1 MTVITQA
8 PTVAVMPGGL
18 TTADLRCPATG
29 APLSLRDGALVAV
42 GVVPERVYPIVG
54 GVPVLIDDDT
64 SLFCVADFMAAE
76 GGGTALPGTIRPEE
90 KANPLKVAARALMRC
105 LPDRSYNI
113 SDFSARQALDAVAAE
128 VPDARVLVI
137 GAGEATLPTRP
148 GLQMVYTDV
157 AIGPNVHYVCD
168 AHQLPFADGSFDAV
182 VCCSVLE
189 HVLEPHTC
197 VAEIHRV
204 LRENGCV
211 YAVTPFIAQ
220 VHMGAHD
227 FTRFT
232 FLGHRALFR
241 RFDTIRAGMAG
252 GPGMALTWTAEYW
265 ATSFARSSA
274 MRSALQAA
282 ARLVTWPVRYGDHLL
297 ARREGSFDTAAGSY
311 FFGRRRESPVP
322 CATCSRSIAAST
334 RADRGWHFPPSRGK

>member
-137 GAGEATLPTRP
+137 GAGEATLPDAARGCKWSIRMSPSVPMSITSATPTSFPLPTAALTRW
-148 GLQMVYTDV
+148 
-157 AIGPNVHYVCD
+157 C
-168 AHQLPFADGSFDAV
+168 AV
-182 VCCSVLE
+182 PCWSMFWSRTPASPRSTVCCVKM
-189 HVLEPHTC
+189 
-197 VAEIHRV
+197 VAF
-204 LRENGCV
+204 
-211 YAVTPFIAQ
+211 TP
-220 VHMGAHD
+220 
-227 FTRFT
+227 
-232 FLGHRALFR
+232 
-241 RFDTIRAGMAG
+241 
-252 GPGMALTWTAEYW
+252 
-265 ATSFARSSA
+265 
-274 MRSALQAA
+274 
-282 ARLVTWPVRYGDHLL
+282 
-297 ARREGSFDTAAGSY
+297 
-311 FFGRRRESPVP
+311 
-322 CATCSRSIAAST
+322 
-334 RADRGWHFPPSRGK
+334 